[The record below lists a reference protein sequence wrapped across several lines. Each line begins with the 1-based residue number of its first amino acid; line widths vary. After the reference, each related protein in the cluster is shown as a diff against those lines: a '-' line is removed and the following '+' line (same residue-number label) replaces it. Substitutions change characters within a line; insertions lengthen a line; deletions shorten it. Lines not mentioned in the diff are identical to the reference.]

1 MNKAFTQVGTF
12 TPDKLIAG
20 NQVPLL
26 TKAITLAAGTGTLTR
41 GSVISVSGTLSKGTT
56 VDTTT
61 TYDSVDGILT
71 DDVTLSSTGTIEA
84 TIYISGEFNSDYI
97 TVGEK
102 SAISNFTRELR
113 TLGIYVK

>member
-1 MNKAFTQVGTF
+1 MNAFTNVGTF

-26 TKAITLAAGTGTLTR
+26 TKSITLAAGTGILSR
-41 GSVISVSGTLSKGTT
+41 GSVISISGTLAKGTT

-71 DDVTLSSTGTIEA
+71 DDVTLSATGTTAA
-84 TIYISGEFNSDYI
+84 TIYISGEFNSDHM
-97 TVGEK
+97 TVGADSE
-102 SAISNFTRELR
+102 ISNFTRELR